1 MKIYTDMSKSIR
13 KYSDFMLQKVS
24 SKKTNYPKSYNSPK
38 SRLLLVIIG
47 IVSSQLASTV
57 IEPGQLLMLNLKM
70 GVSLVPQGAQK
81 SQ

>member
-1 MKIYTDMSKSIR
+1 MYLNLLRNVQILCYKRIQ
-13 KYSDFMLQKVS
+13 L
-24 SKKTNYPKSYNSPK
+24 KTNYPKSYNSPK